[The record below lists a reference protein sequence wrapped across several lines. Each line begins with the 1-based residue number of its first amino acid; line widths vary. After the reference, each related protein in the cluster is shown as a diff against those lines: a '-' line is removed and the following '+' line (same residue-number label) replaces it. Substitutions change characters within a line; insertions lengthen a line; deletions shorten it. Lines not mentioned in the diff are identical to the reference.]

1 MVMSNGSC
9 SVSAYAD
16 NYKVFPQVSASQA
29 ELGLYLTVNVR
40 DVYYH
45 LGISQLFVLILVLSF

>member
-1 MVMSNGSC
+1 MVHAPCLLTLTIG
-9 SVSAYAD
+9 
-16 NYKVFPQVSASQA
+16 KVFSQVSASQA

-40 DVYYH
+40 DVYYQ